1 MYRANDPNVRPRNNT
16 QRVERLKDYIRRL
29 GGDPQSIEQSLES
42 GETNIEGSSTYGP
55 TPEARSVVATASPG
69 RSKDMEGMEGPI
81 AQKSGLVEHDEQ
93 VTYIEAYAL
102 S

>member
-1 MYRANDPNVRPRNNT
+1 VYRANDPNVRPRNNT

-29 GGDPQSIEQSLES
+29 GGDPQSIEQSLGS

-55 TPEARSVVATASPG
+55 TPEARSVVATTSPG